1 MVSPLSAR
9 LLGVQHSAQT
19 LQFPE
24 ASRGAA
30 SPSNSN
36 NSNSSKNSVKSSS
49 SPHRHHHFAR
59 QHPHPHHHHHHQK
72 RNFSCFVAPTAAA
85 TARAA
90 AGTFIAT
97 SKSVSGYSADK
108 ESNSNR
114 NAFTAF
120 TDPEF
125 PPGVVS
131 VRQRLGSNGSKNNG
145 DGGGSNITSVQNCP
159 KRLKKN
165 EVEYAASTV
174 KADLSRAGM
183 KAKPLEANEGS
194 TVTMTDGTSIKL
206 TGVRLVPA
214 KEVKGPFVLKL
225 SRGGCASAAATTSDY
240 ETLIRA
246 VHDLYP
252 YDTSSTME
260 NGSGSTNHATT
271 TQRSELLKQFQARRE
286 RQGDNDAA
294 YDSSTSSVS
303 DTESDTF
310 SDNGNITSGSG
321 NSGRGSG
328 NNTSSDSSRTS
339 SNNGRRSVL
348 SSSNGSRRSAKNKI
362 LVIPPLLDNSS
373 GAKENVLRKCAYA
386 AGNGFSVISCPT
398 TAVTMADMLQ
408 LSHEARYVV
417 CCAVLYT
424 YLCKTN
430 TLTNLNLS
438 VRPS

>member
-36 NSNSSKNSVKSSS
+36 NSNSSKNSGTGSSS
-49 SPHRHHHFAR
+49 
-59 QHPHPHHHHHHQK
+59 PHPHHHFACQHPHPPHPHQK
-72 RNFSCFVAPTAAA
+72 RNFSCFVAPSAAA

-90 AGTFIAT
+90 GTFNAT
-97 SKSVSGYSADK
+97 NKSVSGYSADK
-108 ESNSNR
+108 ESNGNR
-114 NAFTAF
+114 NNFNAF

-131 VRQRLGSNGSKNNG
+131 VHQRHGSNSSKSNG
-145 DGGGSNITSVQNCP
+145 DEGGSSITSVQNCP

-183 KAKPLEANEGS
+183 KAKPLEVNEGS
-194 TVTMTDGTSIKL
+194 TVTMADGTSIKL
-206 TGVRLVPA
+206 KGVRLVKS
-214 KEVKGPFVLKL
+214 KEVKGPFVLNL
-225 SRGGCASAAATTSDY
+225 SSGGCASAEATTSDY
-240 ETLIRA
+240 ETLIRT

-252 YDTSSTME
+252 YETSSTME
-260 NGSGSTNHATT
+260 NGRGLANHATP
-271 TQRSELLKQFQARRE
+271 TQRSELLKQFQARRQ
-286 RQGDNDAA
+286 RQGDNDAE

-328 NNTSSDSSRTS
+328 NNTSSDNSRTS
-339 SNNGRRSVL
+339 SNNGRRSVV

-362 LVIPPLLDNSS
+362 LVIPPLVDSSS
-373 GAKENVLRKCAYA
+373 GAKEKALRKCAYA

-417 CCAVLYT
+417 C
-424 YLCKTN
+424 
-430 TLTNLNLS
+430 
-438 VRPS
+438 